1 MQENDCRRVHQYEDN
16 RMKKLTAFLKKTHF
30 FATCIHLLWSLTIV
44 AFSIF
49 GGYHDLNFYIP
60 DILVG
65 ICVILIGMTGIFIW
79 YRLFTSEQKKSA
91 IILYQIFYYAIP
103 IAFSIGKVIFCGSL
117 YHFGGFMPGLDELG
131 FVVTALLTGIAA
143 ILGCII
149 FWIVFWVKKR
159 RRCKALPQNTV
170 LREKLCNAANILSFF
185 AIVIALAAFA
195 VSYGS
200 EEFLIF
206 IRRQEAAKNEAYL
219 EEVLSSIPAMQGAGN
234 SNELLLDEALTYMK
248 TTEYL
253 ALNEGTALTG
263 RDLSIGSFSHI
274 QKEVLEAGRADYLE
288 FAARYQIPRG
298 VEMLNQEIL
307 GNARDETVSVSSELY
322 MIDPRD
328 QTDIH
333 GCMIVTFD
341 REWNV
346 IRINCSELP
355 LIRYMPY
362 SYLLFPV
369 SM

>member
-1 MQENDCRRVHQYEDN
+1 
-16 RMKKLTAFLKKTHF
+16 MKKLTAFLKKTHF

-79 YRLFTSEQKKSA
+79 YRLFSTKQKKSA
-91 IILYQIFYYAIP
+91 VILYQIFYYVIP
-103 IAFSIGKVIFCGSL
+103 IVFSIGKVFFCGSL
-117 YHFGGFMPGLDELG
+117 YHFSGFMPGLDELG
-131 FVVTALLTGIAA
+131 FVITALLTGIAA
-143 ILGCII
+143 LVGFII
-149 FWIVFWVKKR
+149 FRIMFWVKKKR
-159 RRCKALPQNTV
+159 ERKAQPANILF
-170 LREKLCNAANILSFF
+170 REKLCNAVNILSFF
-185 AIVIALAAFA
+185 AIAATLSAFA
-195 VSYGS
+195 ISYGS
-200 EEFLIF
+200 EAFLKF
-206 IRRQEAAKNEAYL
+206 IHRQETAKNEAYL
-219 EEVLSSIPAMQGAGN
+219 EEALGSLPAMQGAGN
-234 SNELLLDEALTYMK
+234 SNELLFNEALAYMK
-248 TTEYL
+248 MTEYL
-253 ALNEGTALTG
+253 ALSKETVLTD

-288 FAARYQIPRG
+288 FAARYQFPRG

-307 GNARDETVSVSSELY
+307 GNAKDETVSVSSELY

-328 QTDIH
+328 QTEIH

-346 IRINCSELP
+346 IRISCSELP

-362 SYLLFPV
+362 SYLLFSV